1 MKRKTVKRETKRETT
16 KRMTRKRETT
26 KRETTSAGIALDRR
40 RLMRG
45 LAAAGLLPAGWGP
58 AWSASAL
65 LGLTGCGS
73 DGSSGGRGSAGSGA
87 AGSDEDALVAE
98 LWLSAQGDEQESYGV
113 AMLEAGGSDVEIVRS
128 GFRGHDLAQHP
139 TEPEVVVMF
148 GRRPGRFGFV
158 LDIAQGV
165 ERARFDVASNR
176 SLMGHGFFSLD
187 GRLLYTTEADT
198 VSGEGYLAV
207 RRTDTWA
214 QVAEIS
220 TGGIGPHQAC
230 LMPGGDTAVIANGGI
245 LTRPETGREKLNLDT
260 MDSSICILELESG
273 RELDRQRVAEPKAS
287 IRHLDVD
294 DEGAIAIGL
303 QVQRE
308 AMEHTELVPLVG
320 AYRQG
325 ESIVLFE
332 AGAEVMGSM
341 NDYVGSVAL
350 NPATRVAGFTS
361 PRGNLAAFWS
371 VDDGSLLGFE
381 ELADVSGITV
391 SADRSTFVISSSVGQ
406 VRHIDATTLEERREM
421 RHESPGVRWD
431 NHLITARRSREEV

>member
-1 MKRKTVKRETKRETT
+1 MRRKTVKRATKRRTKRETA
-16 KRMTRKRETT
+16 
-26 KRETTSAGIALDRR
+26 SAGIALDRR

-45 LAAAGLLPAGWGP
+45 LAAAGLLPAWGRVAWHGSTLCGP
-58 AWSASAL
+58 AVW
-65 LGLTGCGS
+65 GLTGCGS
-73 DGSSGGRGSAGSGA
+73 DESSGGRNPGESGPAGSE
-87 AGSDEDALVAE
+87 DDALTAE
-98 LWLSAQGDEQESYGV
+98 LWLSAQGDAPETYGV
-113 AMLEAGGSDVEIVRS
+113 AMLQAGGSDVEIVRS

-139 TEPEVVVMF
+139 TEPELVVMF

-158 LDIAQGV
+158 LDVAQGV

-187 GRLLYTTEADT
+187 GSLLYTTEADT

-214 QVAEIS
+214 QVAEIP

-230 LMPGGDTAVIANGGI
+230 LMPSGDTAVIANGGI
-245 LTRPETGREKLNLDT
+245 LTRPETGREKLTLDT
-260 MDSSICILELESG
+260 MDSSICILELETG

-320 AYRQG
+320 LYRRG
-325 ESIVLFE
+325 EPIALFE
-332 AGAEVMGSM
+332 AGSQVMSSM

-361 PRGNLAAFWS
+361 PRGNLVGFWS
-371 VDDGSLLGFE
+371 VDDGSLLGFA

>member
-1 MKRKTVKRETKRETT
+1 
-16 KRMTRKRETT
+16 
-26 KRETTSAGIALDRR
+26 